1 MADMVT
7 TPARAGLTPQI
18 WDKLFFAE
26 YIRANRFKKYFGTTE
41 SSMIQIKDSL
51 TTKSGD
57 TITFAAVRRLVGMGV
72 TGNTVLEGNEEI
84 LDQRSMKLTV
94 APIRHAV
101 AVSEWDEQKSVIEL
115 RDVAKTSLKN
125 WSMEKLRSDII
136 ISLSSMGTVNGV
148 TIPYATATSTQ
159 RNLWLASNSD
169 RARFGHLASN
179 YSSGV
184 MATALAT
191 LETTDDKMTGALLS
205 LGKRQAQ
212 TASPHIRPIMTVDT
226 DDQEWFVVFMPSLV
240 FRDFRSDAAVLAAN
254 ANGRPR
260 ESGWMKNPMF
270 SGGDLVW
277 DGMIVREIPE
287 LPVLT
292 GAGAAGIDVAA
303 SFICGAQ
310 AIGAGWAQRT
320 RTTTNVRDYG
330 YFHGIGLQEIRGV
343 GKLQF
348 GRDPSADT
356 TTLVDQGIFSLFTT
370 STADA

>member
-1 MADMVT
+1 MADMNT
-7 TPARAGLTPQI
+7 TPARAGLTPQL
-18 WDKLFFAE
+18 WDKQYFAE
-26 YIRANRFKKYFGTTE
+26 YIRQNRFKKYMGTTE
-41 SSMIQIKDSL
+41 SSMIQVKDSL
-51 TTKSGD
+51 TTKNGD
-57 TITFAAVRRLVGMGV
+57 TITFAAVRRLVGAGV

-101 AVSEWDEQKSVIEL
+101 AVTEWDEQKSVIEL

-125 WSMEKLRSDII
+125 WSMEKLRNDII
-136 ISLSSMGTVNGV
+136 IALSSMGTVNGV
-148 TIPYATATSTQ
+148 TIPYATATATQ

-169 RARFGHLASN
+169 RVRFGALAAN
-179 YSSGV
+179 YSAGV

-191 LETTDDKMTGALLS
+191 LDNTADKMTGSLLS
-205 LGKRQAQ
+205 TAKRQAQ

-226 DDQEWFVVFMPSLV
+226 NDEEWFVVFMPSLV
-240 FRDFRSDAAVLAAN
+240 FRDFRADPPVLSAN
-254 ANGRPR
+254 SNGRPR

-292 GAGAAGIDVAA
+292 GAGTAGIDAAA
-303 SFICGAQ
+303 SYLCGAQ
-310 AIGAGWAQRT
+310 ALGAGWAQRT

-330 YFHGIGLQEIRGV
+330 YSHGVGILEIRAV
-343 GKLQF
+343 GKLEF
-348 GRDPSADT
+348 GRDPTADT
-356 TTLVDQGIFSLFTT
+356 TTLVDQGIFSIFTAAV
-370 STADA
+370 ADA